1 MAKSALLEQYSDI
14 WLDKQDYLEAERIY
28 YEGKL
33 SQILAGNFNSINK
46 EMGRK
51 NKSKQSGSA
60 EAAAPPQT
68 TPPTPVAPLPSDS
81 LPTPPVVAGAN
92 ETAQKKRN
100 DSECSNKSK
109 GGENKG
115 QGGKGKKGGKQAP
128 PKQPSPPRQNEK
140 APSPPK
146 VIEEVCPILGTPES
160 TPLSSPDSNSSGGKK
175 GGSGNKA
182 DQTGATCETK
192 GSSTNKSNMKQ
203 TSLAEEVA
211 KAQEHLK
218 KSLKC
223 MEGIAKF
230 SGGDSP
236 ALLNKIATLETEN
249 KTFKKDIQSLTD
261 LVKKLELRLSSLEKS
276 GGTVAKPSSAPSAPA
291 ANAKPASAP
300 AAEDDDDVD
309 LFGSDG
315 EEESAEAAR
324 IREERVAAY
333 NAKKSKKP
341 VLIAKSNIILDVKPW
356 GDDTDM
362 KEMEK
367 LVRTIEMEGLLWG
380 ASKLAP
386 LAYGINKLQ
395 ISCVVEDDLVSVDAL
410 TEAIQDIEEYVQS
423 VDIAAFNKV

>member
-33 SQILAGNFNSINK
+33 SQILAGNFNSNIK

-51 NKSKQSGSA
+51 NKSKQSVPAGA
-60 EAAAPPQT
+60 TAPPSEAPQAI
-68 TPPTPVAPLPSDS
+68 PVALPPSDL
-81 LPTPPVVAGAN
+81 LPTPPVVAAVN
-92 ETAQKKRN
+92 DSAQKKRN

-109 GGENKG
+109 GGENKA
-115 QGGKGKKGGKQAP
+115 QGGKGKKGQQQGGKQAG

-146 VIEEVCPILGTPES
+146 VIEEVCPLSATPES
-160 TPLSSPDSNSSGGKK
+160 VPSPSTDSSSSGGKK

-182 DQTGATCETK
+182 GQTGTTSETK
-192 GSSTNKSNMKQ
+192 
-203 TSLAEEVA
+203 
-211 KAQEHLK
+211 
-218 KSLKC
+218 
-223 MEGIAKF
+223 MEGIAKL

-236 ALLNKIATLETEN
+236 ALLKKIASLETEN

-276 GGTVAKPSSAPSAPA
+276 GGGSAPAKPSPAPSAPA
-291 ANAKPASAP
+291 AANGKSA
-300 AAEDDDDVD
+300 AAADDDDVD

-315 EEESAEAAR
+315 EEESAEAAK

-362 KEMEK
+362 KEMER
-367 LVRTIEMEGLLWG
+367 LVRAIEMEGLLWG

>member
-28 YEGKL
+28 YEGK
-33 SQILAGNFNSINK
+33 
-46 EMGRK
+46 
-51 NKSKQSGSA
+51 
-60 EAAAPPQT
+60 
-68 TPPTPVAPLPSDS
+68 
-81 LPTPPVVAGAN
+81 
-92 ETAQKKRN
+92 
-100 DSECSNKSK
+100 
-109 GGENKG
+109 
-115 QGGKGKKGGKQAP
+115 
-128 PKQPSPPRQNEK
+128 
-140 APSPPK
+140 
-146 VIEEVCPILGTPES
+146 
-160 TPLSSPDSNSSGGKK
+160 
-175 GGSGNKA
+175 
-182 DQTGATCETK
+182 
-192 GSSTNKSNMKQ
+192 
-203 TSLAEEVA
+203 
-211 KAQEHLK
+211 
-218 KSLKC
+218 

>member
-28 YEGKL
+28 YEG
-33 SQILAGNFNSINK
+33 
-46 EMGRK
+46 
-51 NKSKQSGSA
+51 
-60 EAAAPPQT
+60 
-68 TPPTPVAPLPSDS
+68 
-81 LPTPPVVAGAN
+81 
-92 ETAQKKRN
+92 
-100 DSECSNKSK
+100 
-109 GGENKG
+109 
-115 QGGKGKKGGKQAP
+115 
-128 PKQPSPPRQNEK
+128 
-140 APSPPK
+140 
-146 VIEEVCPILGTPES
+146 
-160 TPLSSPDSNSSGGKK
+160 
-175 GGSGNKA
+175 
-182 DQTGATCETK
+182 K

-223 MEGIAKF
+223 MEGIAKC